1 MKNCAPGALVD
12 FHTAIDGP
20 HQTLAAR
27 AFDGLEL
34 AAPFDEGHRVCAD
47 AGEAEALVAGHRLGR
62 AARVPFLFCCVARA
76 SGAAQARRGRPLF
89 ASWLRPGVVPARSSG
104 A

>member
-1 MKNCAPGALVD
+1 VWKSKFYGALVLNHRVVLHAIDATPARRRGDVAPDALVD

-34 AAPFDEGHRVCAD
+34 AAPFD
-47 AGEAEALVAGHRLGR
+47 
-62 AARVPFLFCCVARA
+62 
-76 SGAAQARRGRPLF
+76 
-89 ASWLRPGVVPARSSG
+89 
-104 A
+104 